1 MEEYHRL
8 KQRLKRTEQA
18 LRAAEEIGEVKTREI
33 YQANQKLQRLTH
45 QLEEL
50 VAERTQ
56 ELIKALDQAL
66 KASRAKSEFVNNMSY
81 EVYTPLNAII
91 GVADVLLKTPLDNTQ
106 IKYVH
111 TISNSSKSL
120 LRTLHAIL
128 DFAKLETGKMRLG
141 RSSFSLKRSIEE
153 SLNMIADEAKQK
165 EITLVSEIDE
175 FLPESIFGDSER
187 VRQILLN
194 LLSNAVK
201 FTEKGKISLAAKLN
215 AKQGYSNEILVS
227 IQDTGIGLARDRFEA
242 IFDTFQQKK
251 DSKNGETGLSLSITK
266 RLVEVMG
273 GKIWVESELGKG
285 ATFFFTLQARVGS

>member
-91 GVADVLLKTPLDNTQ
+91 GVAEVLLKTPLDNTQ

-141 RSSFSLKRSIEE
+141 RSSFSLKQIVEE
-153 SLNMIADEAKQK
+153 SLKIIAEEAKQK
-165 EITLVSEIDE
+165 DITLVTEVNES
-175 FLPESIFGDSER
+175 LPESIFGDSER

-201 FTEKGKISLAAKLN
+201 FTEKGKIILSAKLN
-215 AKQGYSNEILVS
+215 AAQGFSNEVLVS
-227 IQDTGIGLARDRFEA
+227 IQDTGIGLEKDRFEA

-251 DSKNGETGLSLSITK
+251 DRKNGETGLSLSITK